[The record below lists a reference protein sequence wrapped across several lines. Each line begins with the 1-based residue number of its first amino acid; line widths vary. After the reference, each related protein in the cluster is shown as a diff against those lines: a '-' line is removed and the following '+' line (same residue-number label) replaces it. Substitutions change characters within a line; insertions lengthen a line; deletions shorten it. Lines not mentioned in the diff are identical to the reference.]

1 MEKSALSP
9 PGYCLYKGT
18 TRDRRL
24 LVDFLER
31 TYQALFPERHDFSHL
46 GQTVESY
53 FSWRSPLWWVT
64 PEAGQ
69 GSPVHHDNSFSV
81 GEDPLG
87 LMAQINLPV
96 QDQRG
101 NNQGEKTAC
110 AQPIAGLWLG
120 NAVDQVTGDRHGHIF
135 MLYVEPAHRRRGIA
149 TALMAQAQQ
158 WGEQRGDRRLALQ
171 VFTHNQGAKE
181 LYEKFGFSPHAL
193 LMQKTW

>member
-9 PGYCLYKGT
+9 PGYCLYRGT

-24 LVDFLER
+24 LVDFLTL
-31 TYQALFPERHDFSHL
+31 TYRALFPEQQNFSHL

-53 FSWRSPLWWVT
+53 FSWRSPLWWVA
-64 PEAGQ
+64 PETDQ
-69 GSPVHHDNSFSV
+69 GSAVHHDGSFSV

-96 QDQRG
+96 QGQRA
-101 NNQGEKTAC
+101 NNQPEKT
-110 AQPIAGLWLG
+110 QPIAGLWLG

-135 MLYVEPAHRRRGIA
+135 MLYVDPAHRRRGIA

-158 WGEQRGDRRLALQ
+158 WGQQRGDRLIALQ
-171 VFTHNQGAKE
+171 VFTHNQGAMK

-193 LMQKTW
+193 VMQKTW